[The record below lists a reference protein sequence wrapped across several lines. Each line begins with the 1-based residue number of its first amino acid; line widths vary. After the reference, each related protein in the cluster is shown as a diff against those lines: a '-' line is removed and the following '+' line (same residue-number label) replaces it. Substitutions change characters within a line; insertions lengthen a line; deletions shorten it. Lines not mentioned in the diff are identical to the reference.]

1 MAVSPEVEV
10 ITNGRNAS
18 VNTLSEKGEISMT
31 CNKKLSGKGTVL
43 LAMFLVAF
51 TGVFN
56 SARGETYKLKLQLAW
71 HTQHPQ
77 YTAYME
83 FIERLKKETKGSLK
97 LIVFPASQ
105 LIGTNEA
112 LDGLKSGTID
122 MLAGCASYYHGM
134 VPEGDVDW
142 LPYISLNQREKLWD
156 FMNSTEGGAASEV
169 HDIIANSYLEKA
181 NAIWLTNVICGSS
194 GIIGRANNE
203 YATVESIKNINL
215 RAAGG
220 VGTRIVKAWG
230 ANPVTLATGEIYPA
244 LQMGTVDALLFY
256 AYGLKDYKFF
266 EVAKTFTTPPIF
278 TWADDLWI
286 NKQSMEKLPK
296 EIQTAIIKVSREWGR
311 WASVTY
317 WPAYEGE
324 NEVWCK
330 EKGVKFIAMD
340 QENIEKTR
348 VMMEDVWDWYA
359 SESPGCKRMVQLF
372 RIARK
377 EWQEK

>member
-1 MAVSPEVEV
+1 M
-10 ITNGRNAS
+10 
-18 VNTLSEKGEISMT
+18 
-31 CNKKLSGKGTVL
+31 KLSGNLKVL
-43 LAMFLVAF
+43 FTILTAMFLVAGLG
-51 TGVFN
+51 TAN
-56 SARGETYKLKLQLAW
+56 NALAKSYRLKFQMAW

-77 YTAYME
+77 YTAYKE
-83 FIERLKKETKGSLK
+83 FVERVKKASDGRLKFT
-97 LIVFPASQ
+97 IFPASQ

-112 LDGLKSGTID
+112 LDGLKNGAID

-142 LPYISLNQREKLWD
+142 LPYITLNQREQIWD
-156 FMNSTEGGAASEV
+156 YMNCNGDGVSCEV
-169 HDIIANSYLEKA
+169 HDIIAKAYMEKA
-181 NAIWLTNVICGSS
+181 NAVWLTNVICGSS
-194 GIIGRANNE
+194 GIIGRGNNE
-203 YATVESIKNINL
+203 YGTVESIQNINM

-220 VGTRIVKAWG
+220 VGTRIAKAWG

-286 NKQSMEKLPK
+286 NKESMARLPQDLQ
-296 EIQTAIIKVSREWGR
+296 EILIKTAKEWGR

-317 WPAYEGE
+317 WPAYEDE

-330 EKGVKFIAMD
+330 EKGVKFVVMD
-340 QENIEKTR
+340 EENVEKTR
-348 VMMEDVWDWYA
+348 VMMEAVWDWYA
-359 SESPGCKRMVQLF
+359 TESPGCG
-372 RIARK
+372 RIVELIREAQK
-377 EWQEK
+377 QWKAGKGTKQ